1 MKTAKKSFA
10 PPLSPDCADILFSD
24 ERENI
29 HNVSMS
35 EGGMN
40 IGVSLDQLN
49 WSVKTKMLWIF
60 QIEVGGFSGTEIF
73 SRLDIPYLT
82 QAWSYKNT
90 DNDYKECPLYTVCPR
105 SLDPFYIVN

>member
-29 HNVSMS
+29 HDVAMS

-49 WSVKTKMLWIF
+49 
-60 QIEVGGFSGTEIF
+60 
-73 SRLDIPYLT
+73 
-82 QAWSYKNT
+82 
-90 DNDYKECPLYTVCPR
+90 
-105 SLDPFYIVN
+105 